1 MITTRIDSD
10 ADFRAALAELSMAN
24 QRQLG
29 KRFVDNVMGLTDS
42 SKVKQALAFV
52 NTIEPSAEEDIADAF
67 KMAKA
72 AAIESYTLCGN
83 EGDWRK
89 QAGHFVAAAAAACLT
104 PTPQPGRGSDL
115 AWSTAMNARMAR
127 VCEMIADGTSVEHNE
142 AQEQYHIL
150 ESFLKTGS
158 V

>member
-1 MITTRIDSD
+1 MATNKIESD
-10 ADFRAALAELSMAN
+10 ADFKAALGELPVAS

-29 KRFVDNVMGLTDS
+29 KRFVDHIMDLTDS
-42 SKVKQALAFV
+42 PKLKQSMAFV
-52 NTIEPSAEEDIADAF
+52 GTVETSSEEEIANAY

-104 PTPQPGRGSDL
+104 PNPDRGGGL

-127 VCEMIADGTSVEHNE
+127 VCENIADGTSVENNE
-142 AQEQYHIL
+142 AQDQYQIL
-150 ESFLKTGS
+150 EAFQNKT
-158 V
+158 